1 MLPELHM
8 PEIVIEHAGELVTT
22 SLAIADGTEVE
33 HKNVLGLI
41 RKYVDDLEEFGRV
54 AFETRPFDSN
64 SAFQTPNSENV
75 GHDRDARGRRTEIA
89 FLNEPQATLLLTYMR
104 NSDIVRGFKKALV
117 RAFFDLRDSA
127 TGVASAPGLPTSVA
141 HRADHIVAA
150 TRSFNGLLRA
160 AQGLRLDHAH
170 AARSANAATLR
181 HTGIDLMEE
190 LGVTEADLAA
200 SAPAPSADTR
210 LRAIPHDDGT
220 ASRVSAWLDA
230 PEQADRDRFES
241 HDILIGAIGLTPGH
255 PDFHGAQTR
264 LGYIMV
270 RLGWCKQRM
279 AKGQRRYVY
288 VRPER

>member
-8 PEIVIEHAGELVTT
+8 PEIVIERGGELVTT
-22 SLAIADGTEVE
+22 SIAIAEGTEVE

-41 RKYVDDLEEFGRV
+41 RKYVDDLEEFGSL
-54 AFETRPFDSN
+54 AFETRVMRED
-64 SAFQTPNSENV
+64 
-75 GHDRDARGRRTEIA
+75 GRGGQRSEIA
-89 FLNEPQATLLLTYMR
+89 FLNEPQSTLLLTYMR

-127 TGVASAPGLPTSVA
+127 AGVASAPGLPTSVA

-160 AQGLRLDHAH
+160 AQGLRLGHAH

-190 LGVTEADLAA
+190 LGVTDADLAA
-200 SAPAPSADTR
+200 STPAVSADTR

-230 PEQADRDRFES
+230 PEQATRNHFES
-241 HDILIGAIGLTPGH
+241 HDIVTGAIGLTPDH
-255 PDFHGAQTR
+255 PDFHSAQTR
-264 LGYIMV
+264 LGYIMA
-270 RLGWCKQRM
+270 RLGWHKQRV
-279 AKGQRRYVY
+279 AKGARRYVY
-288 VRPER
+288 VRPGG

>member
-1 MLPELHM
+1 MVPDLHM
-8 PEIVIEHAGELVTT
+8 PEIVVERAGELMTT
-22 SLAIADGTEVE
+22 SLTISEGTEVE
-33 HKNVLGLI
+33 HKAVIQLI
-41 RKYVDDLEEFGRV
+41 RKYLEDLEEFGPIT
-54 AFETRPFDSN
+54 FEMRMGEPLPQGGF
-64 SAFQTPNSENV
+64 
-75 GHDRDARGRRTEIA
+75 GRATEFA
-89 FLNEPQATLLLTYMR
+89 FLNEPQSTLLLTYMR

-127 TGVASAPGLPTSVA
+127 AGVTSAPGLPTSVA

-160 AQGLRLDHAH
+160 AQGLRLGHAH

-181 HTGIDLMEE
+181 HTGINLMEE
-190 LGVTEADLAA
+190 LGVTDADLAA
-200 SAPAPSADTR
+200 STPAVSADTR

-230 PEQADRDRFES
+230 PEQATRNHFES
-241 HDILIGAIGLTPGH
+241 HDILSGAIGLTPGH
-255 PDFHGAQTR
+255 PDFHSAQTR
-264 LGYIMV
+264 LGYIMA
-270 RLGWCKQRM
+270 RLGWHKQRM

>member
-1 MLPELHM
+1 MLPDLHM
-8 PEIVIEHAGELVTT
+8 PEIVIERAGELVTT
-22 SLAIADGTEVE
+22 SLAIAEGTEVE
-33 HKNVLGLI
+33 HASVIKLV
-41 RKYVDDLEEFGRV
+41 RKYLEDLEEFGRV
-54 AFETRPFDSN
+54 GFEIRPFETAGGTQR
-64 SAFQTPNSENV
+64 Q
-75 GHDRDARGRRTEIA
+75 EIA

-127 TGVASAPGLPTSVA
+127 AGVASAPDLPTSVA

-160 AQGLRLDHAH
+160 AQGLRLGHAH